1 MLSGFAENKPVIG
14 ADLIQESVE
23 DLYLPGANNPLPVN
37 PARAS
42 LGPGRLAVF
51 LGLALLGIGALLL
64 LLEILPMTREFSIL
78 HLLLPASWLEGLHQL
93 TGTTGG

>member
-1 MLSGFAENKPVIG
+1 
-14 ADLIQESVE
+14 VE
-23 DLYLPGANNPLPVN
+23 DLYLPGENNQLPVA
-37 PARAS
+37 PARTRR
-42 LGPGRLAVF
+42 GPGRLALF
-51 LGLALLGIGALLL
+51 LGVALLGIGALLL